1 MLDFILT
8 SNSEGR
14 TLTVAFPDFSTQ
26 VFTEETPGFDSIVDV
41 ILDQT
46 EDDFETADLII
57 SIIAD
62 DNTDDPDSVCP
73 DNCTCED
80 NVDLVDNDVPSL
92 KSIICDLARMFESEN
107 SEEVNSSSKSAD
119 IPDTD
124 TQPLSSGK
132 TVELNDNYKESEI
145 DSSTDDDKSHDADS
159 KSVPVDSLEDLLAL
173 LGINLTTEDSGSAD
187 NDTSDSEPES
197 HFCNRVCSDIMSNQ
211 HHESEEGS
219 AESDQNDN
227 DGGDNASDTKADQQ
241 ESTSGVSDS
250 PFAGTINSVVLG
262 RVIPVRIP
270 VSQANFTGYT
280 GPGPFM
286 RI

>member
-8 SNSEGR
+8 GNSEGR
-14 TLTVAFPDFSTQ
+14 TLTVAFPDFSTR

-62 DNTDDPDSVCP
+62 GDTDDSDCP
-73 DNCTCED
+73 DDRTCEED
-80 NVDLVDNDVPSL
+80 VDPVDNDVPSL
-92 KSIICDLARMFESEN
+92 KSIICDLAKMFESEN
-107 SEEVNSSSKSAD
+107 NEEVESSSKGT
-119 IPDTD
+119 DTD
-124 TQPLSSGK
+124 SQPLSSGEN
-132 TVELNDNYKESEI
+132 VESDNDHEESES
-145 DSSTDDDKSHDADS
+145 DSSVDDDKSHDSDS
-159 KSVPVDSLEDLLAL
+159 ESVPVDSLEDLLAL
-173 LGINLTTEDSGSAD
+173 LGINLATEDSGSAD
-187 NDTSDSEPES
+187 NDTSGSEPES
-197 HFCNRVCSDIMSNQ
+197 NFCNRVCSDVMSNR
-211 HHESEEGS
+211 HHESEEGNT
-219 AESDQNDN
+219 ES
-227 DGGDNASDTKADQQ
+227 GGDNAFDTEASQQ
-241 ESTSGVSDS
+241 EGTSSGSDS

-270 VSQANFTGYT
+270 VSQANFSGYT

>member
-8 SNSEGR
+8 GNSEGR
-14 TLTVAFPDFSTQ
+14 TLTVAFPDFSTR

-46 EDDFETADLII
+46 DDDFETADLII

-62 DNTDDPDSVCP
+62 GDTDDSDCP
-73 DNCTCED
+73 DDCTCDED
-80 NVDLVDNDVPSL
+80 VDPVDNDAPSL
-92 KSIICDLARMFESEN
+92 KSIICDLAKMFEDEN
-107 SEEVNSSSKSAD
+107 SEEAEFSSKGTD
-119 IPDTD
+119 PDS
-124 TQPLSSGK
+124 QSLSSGEN
-132 TVELNDNYKESEI
+132 VEPDNDYEEPEGDN
-145 DSSTDDDKSHDADS
+145 STDDDRLHDADS
-159 KSVPVDSLEDLLAL
+159 AGVPVDSLEDLLAL
-173 LGINLTTEDSGSAD
+173 LGINLATEDSGSAD
-187 NDTSDSEPES
+187 NDTSVSEPES
-197 HFCNRVCSDIMSNQ
+197 HVCNRVCSDIMSNR

-219 AESDQNDN
+219 AESDQND
-227 DGGDNASDTKADQQ
+227 GGDNASDTEADQQ
-241 ESTSGVSDS
+241 ESTSGGSDS

-270 VSQANFTGYT
+270 VSQANFSGYT

>member
-14 TLTVAFPDFSTQ
+14 TLTVAFPDFSTR
-26 VFTEETPGFDSIVDV
+26 VFTEETPGFDSIIDV

-62 DNTDDPDSVCP
+62 GDTDDSDCP
-73 DNCTCED
+73 DDCTCDED
-80 NVDLVDNDVPSL
+80 VDPVDNDAPSL
-92 KSIICDLARMFESEN
+92 RSIICDLAKMFESEN
-107 SEEVNSSSKSAD
+107 SEEIESSSKG
-119 IPDTD
+119 TD
-124 TQPLSSGK
+124 TNSQPLSYGEN
-132 TVELNDNYKESEI
+132 VEPDEDHEEPEGDN
-145 DSSTDDDKSHDADS
+145 STDDDRLHNADS
-159 KSVPVDSLEDLLAL
+159 DGVPVDSLEDLLAL
-173 LGINLTTEDSGSAD
+173 LGINLATEDSGSAD
-187 NDTSDSEPES
+187 NDTSGSEPES
-197 HFCNRVCSDIMSNQ
+197 HFCNRVCSDVMSNR

-219 AESDQNDN
+219 EESDQN
-227 DGGDNASDTKADQQ
+227 DGGDNASDTEADQQ
-241 ESTSGVSDS
+241 ESTSGGSDS

>member
-8 SNSEGR
+8 GNSEGR
-14 TLTVAFPDFSTQ
+14 TLTVAFPDFSTR
-26 VFTEETPGFDSIVDV
+26 VFTEETPGFDSIINV

-46 EDDFETADLII
+46 DDDFETADLII

-62 DNTDDPDSVCP
+62 GDTDDSDCP
-73 DNCTCED
+73 DDCTCDE
-80 NVDLVDNDVPSL
+80 NVNSADDDVPSL
-92 KSIICDLARMFESEN
+92 ESLIYDIAKMFESEN
-107 SEEVNSSSKSAD
+107 SEEAEFSSKGT
-119 IPDTD
+119 DTD
-124 TQPLSSGK
+124 SQSLSSGEN
-132 TVELNDNYKESEI
+132 VESDDDHEESEG
-145 DSSTDDDKSHDADS
+145 DNSTDDDRSHDVDS
-159 KSVPVDSLEDLLAL
+159 ESVPVDSLEDLLSL
-173 LGINLTTEDSGSAD
+173 LGINLATEDSGSAD

-241 ESTSGVSDS
+241 ESTSGGSDS

-286 RI
+286 RL